1 MTDEAA
7 SIMNE
12 IVEHEKALAPP
23 PVPATHNEPIQHN
36 PKRKRKRK
44 SDTQQQHSTT
54 PSLPP
59 PSSSSSSSIKKPQP
73 QQNRPSASSS
83 SIPPPVTS
91 SSASVKKPQPQ
102 QNRPSASSSNIPPP
116 VTSSTSSSRVP
127 KVISASTSRST
138 GRSNQVPSVASS
150 SSSSSTPRVPEVA
163 SAPSWNASSYRPS
176 LVHNGKI
183 SIKKIAGKGFQVV
196 CEKKNEPIKILGT
209 PQEFDEALYHP
220 GPKSNIKLQFF
231 QGTKVFRS
239 VDNRGRL
246 QTIAQVDEIEPLIRQ
261 YFLTSSQGHERM
273 L

>member
-12 IVEHEKALAPP
+12 IVEHQKALAPP
-23 PVPATHNEPIQHN
+23 TAPAIHNEPIQHN
-36 PKRKRKRK
+36 PKRKRKREKHIK
-44 SDTQQQHSTT
+44 SDDTQQQHST

-59 PSSSSSSSIKKPQP
+59 S
-73 QQNRPSASSS
+73 SASSS

-91 SSASVKKPQPQ
+91 SSSVKKSHPQ
-102 QNRPSASSSNIPPP
+102 QNRPSASSSNIPPA

-127 KVISASTSRST
+127 KVVPASTSRST

-150 SSSSSTPRVPEVA
+150 SSSSSSNPRVPEVA

-183 SIKKIAGKGFQVV
+183 SIKKIAGKGYQVV

-220 GPKSNIKLQFF
+220 GSKSNIKLQFF

>member
-12 IVEHEKALAPP
+12 IVEHQKSLAPA
-23 PVPATHNEPIQHN
+23 PATHNESVQHN
-36 PKRKRKRK
+36 PKRKRKREK
-44 SDTQQQHSTT
+44 HKKNDEQHTSAQQHST
-54 PSLPP
+54 PSL
-59 PSSSSSSSIKKPQP
+59 SSSPASA
-73 QQNRPSASSS
+73 SASS
-83 SIPPPVTS
+83 
-91 SSASVKKPQPQ
+91 SVKKPQSQ
-102 QNRPSASSSNIPPP
+102 QSRPSASASNIPP
-116 VTSSTSSSRVP
+116 VASSSTSSSRVP
-127 KVISASTSRST
+127 KVIPASTSRPT

-150 SSSSSTPRVPEVA
+150 STTTSGVPEVT

-209 PQEFDEALYHP
+209 PQEFDEAHYHP
-220 GPKSNIKLQFF
+220 ERKSNIKIQSF

-246 QTIAQVDEIEPLIRQ
+246 QTIAPVDEIEPLIRQ
-261 YFLTSSQGHERM
+261 YFLTSSRGHDRM